1 MMRAMSA
8 TVLSRRDAGAR
19 MQRSAEASRRA
30 ARPDHA
36 LALARRIGSAGLRA
50 AAGSQLFRALSRLA
64 FAAAISVL
72 IGGAVVDANLDRI
85 AVAAAVC
92 ALAASSL
99 AGFFAELQSARAE
112 ALVADGIRA
121 RVETSLAALSPARLK
136 ERPTGALI
144 AGVQR
149 HPEALAALV
158 VSHAVARLM
167 LGIGPLTA
175 AGAISV
181 ISWEAA
187 LALVLSLPVMI
198 AFFVLVGGLVRE
210 RADAREKAFGRLAAQ
225 FSDRIRA
232 LPTILANHALDR
244 ERGKIEKR
252 MQALAGSTMGV
263 LRIAFLNAGVID
275 FFSSLSIA
283 MAAVLLGLGH
293 LGLMRM
299 PGFYGLALWQSF
311 FILVVAADFFTPFR
325 RYSDQYHLKAE
336 GEAAAQELEWFFQD
350 ERTSPSSAEAK
361 RLSDAF
367 AVIMNALPLRGLV
380 TISGP
385 SGSGKSTMLRLIS
398 GIEAGG
404 DEARKSFPLPTK
416 RRDWISTDIYLPAG
430 TLAEAITWN
439 RPQVQRALLLQ
450 VTAELGLLDDRFL
463 PGGLNADIAE
473 GGANLSGGQRM
484 RIGIA
489 RAMLTQ
495 RVVLADEPTAKL
507 DEKTAAR
514 VREALGQIARHRL
527 VIVATH
533 DEALIA
539 VAERRHAL
547 DALQLHEK
555 AAAP

>member
-8 TVLSRRDAGAR
+8 TALPRHDAGTQ
-19 MQRSAEASRRA
+19 MQRVAKTSRRA
-30 ARPDHA
+30 ARPAPA
-36 LALARRIGSAGLRA
+36 LELARRIGSSGLRA
-50 AAGSQLFRALSRLA
+50 AAGWQVLRALSRLV
-64 FAAAISVL
+64 FAATISVL
-72 IGGAVVDANLDRI
+72 IGGAIVDANLDLLAL
-85 AVAAAVC
+85 AVAVC
-92 ALAASSL
+92 ALASSTV
-99 AGFFAELQSARAE
+99 AGFFAELQIARAE
-112 ALVADGIRA
+112 TLVADGMRA
-121 RVETSLAALSPARLK
+121 RVEISLATMSPARLR

-167 LGIGPLTA
+167 LGTGPLTA
-175 AGAISV
+175 AGAISF

-187 LALVLSLPVMI
+187 LALLLSLPVMI
-198 AFFVLVGGLVRE
+198 AFFVLIGGLVRE

-263 LRIAFLNAGVID
+263 LRIAFLNAGIID
-275 FFSSLSIA
+275 FFSSLSMA
-283 MAAVLLGLGH
+283 MVAVLLGLGH
-293 LGLMRM
+293 LGLIRV
-299 PGFYGLALWQSF
+299 PGFYGLELWQSF

-336 GEAAAQELEWFFQD
+336 GETAAQELDWFFQD
-350 ERTSPSSAEAK
+350 KQANPSSPEAK
-361 RLSDAF
+361 RLSGAF
-367 AVIMNALPLRGLV
+367 TVILNALPPRGLV
-380 TISGP
+380 AISGP
-385 SGSGKSTMLRLIS
+385 SGSGKSTMLRLMS
-398 GIEAGG
+398 GIEASG
-404 DEARKSFPLPTK
+404 DGAPGSHPLLTEGC
-416 RRDWISTDIYLPAG
+416 DWIATDIYLPSG

-439 RPQVQRALLLQ
+439 RPRVQRALLLR
-450 VTAELGLLDDRFL
+450 VAAELGLLDDRFL
-463 PGGLNADIAE
+463 PGGLNAEIAE

-495 RVVLADEPTAKL
+495 RIVLADEPTAKL
-507 DEKTAAR
+507 DAKTAAR
-514 VREALGQIARHRL
+514 VREALRHIARHRL

-539 VAERRHAL
+539 TAERRHPLEAL
-547 DALQLHEK
+547 ELHDE

>member
-8 TVLSRRDAGAR
+8 TALARHDAGTQ
-19 MQRSAEASRRA
+19 MQRVAKASRRA
-30 ARPDHA
+30 ARPGHA
-36 LALARRIGSAGLRA
+36 LELARRIGSAGFRA
-50 AAGSQLFRALSRLA
+50 AAGWQILRTGSRLV

-72 IGGAVVDANLDRI
+72 IGGAIVDANLDVLAL
-85 AVAAAVC
+85 AVAVC
-92 ALAASSL
+92 ALASSSL
-99 AGFFAELQSARAE
+99 AGFFAELQIARAE
-112 ALVADGIRA
+112 TLVADGMRA
-121 RVETSLAALSPARLK
+121 RVEISLATMSPARLR
-136 ERPTGALI
+136 ERHAGALI
-144 AGVQR
+144 AGIQR

-175 AGAISV
+175 AAAISF

-187 LALVLSLPVMI
+187 LALLLSLPVMI

-263 LRIAFLNAGVID
+263 LRIAFLNAGIID

-283 MAAVLLGLGH
+283 IAAVLLGLGH
-293 LGLMRM
+293 LGLMRV
-299 PGFYGLALWQSF
+299 PGFYGLELWQSF

-336 GEAAAQELEWFFQD
+336 GETAAQELDWFFQD
-350 ERTSPSSAEAK
+350 KQANPSSPEAK
-361 RLSDAF
+361 RLSGAF
-367 AVIMNALPLRGLV
+367 AVILNALPPRGLV
-380 TISGP
+380 AISGP
-385 SGSGKSTMLRLIS
+385 SGSGKSTMLRLMS
-398 GIEAGG
+398 GIEVAGNG
-404 DEARKSFPLPTK
+404 APRSLPLLTE
-416 RRDWISTDIYLPAG
+416 RCDWISTDIYLPG
-430 TLAEAITWN
+430 ETLAEAITWN
-439 RPQVQRALLLQ
+439 RPQVQRAVLLQ
-450 VTAELGLLDDRFL
+450 VAAELGLLDDRFL
-463 PGGLNADIAE
+463 PGGLNAEIAE

-507 DEKTAAR
+507 DAKTAAR
-514 VREALGQIARHRL
+514 VRDALRQIARRRL

-539 VAERRHAL
+539 TAERRHAL
-547 DALQLHEK
+547 EALERHDE